1 MLPFSNIGLIIVDEE
16 HEPAFKQEESVR
28 YNARDMAIYRAAK
41 SLAPVILASA
51 TPSLES
57 YYNMKIGKYIHLI
70 LPERA
75 TGAELPEIK
84 ILDLKLDMP
93 DKGRWISPIL
103 INEIKLKLS
112 KKEQTLLFL
121 NRRGYA
127 PLTLCNECGHKIKC
141 INCETWL
148 VEHKSKN
155 LLICHHCGFSKKIIN
170 TCQFCGTEGQIK
182 ACGPGVERIEEE
194 IKYFFPE
201 AKIAVLSSD
210 TMSSQKLLID
220 MIKKIKNNEINIVI
234 GTQMIAKGHDFPHLK
249 LVGIIDGDVG
259 LSGGDLRAAE
269 RSFQILQQV
278 SGRSG
283 RHISDPKDRGKVFL
297 QTFDAE
303 NEIIKAIAKNNRDD
317 FFKREMYSRKN
328 ANMPPYGRLASI
340 ILSSNQEKDLD
351 SYATELLKISP
362 SFKNV
367 KIFGPAPAPIYY
379 LRGKYR
385 RRFLIKSDKAVNIQ
399 NVLLNWTSKAKT
411 PNNIKLAIDIDP
423 VSFM

>member
-1 MLPFSNIGLIIVDEE
+1 VVGARSALMLPFSNIGLIIVDEE

-127 PLTLCNECGHKIKC
+127 PLTLCNACGHKIKC

-148 VEHKSKN
+148 VEHKSKD

-194 IKYFFPE
+194 IKYFF
-201 AKIAVLSSD
+201 
-210 TMSSQKLLID
+210 
-220 MIKKIKNNEINIVI
+220 
-234 GTQMIAKGHDFPHLK
+234 
-249 LVGIIDGDVG
+249 
-259 LSGGDLRAAE
+259 SG
-269 RSFQILQQV
+269 S
-278 SGRSG
+278 
-283 RHISDPKDRGKVFL
+283 
-297 QTFDAE
+297 
-303 NEIIKAIAKNNRDD
+303 
-317 FFKREMYSRKN
+317 
-328 ANMPPYGRLASI
+328 
-340 ILSSNQEKDLD
+340 
-351 SYATELLKISP
+351 
-362 SFKNV
+362 
-367 KIFGPAPAPIYY
+367 
-379 LRGKYR
+379 
-385 RRFLIKSDKAVNIQ
+385 
-399 NVLLNWTSKAKT
+399 
-411 PNNIKLAIDIDP
+411 
-423 VSFM
+423 